1 MKREKFRYAGQTV
14 KVKDEVEKYG
24 GEDFTIEDYW
34 ENVYGTSWMNS
45 NGNPAALTYAA
56 RIGCQKFN
64 VPLNNEVVYGKIGPH
79 GFLFHVSELVFQN
92 E

>member
-34 ENVYGTSWMNS
+34 ENAYGTSWMNS
-45 NGNPAALTYAA
+45 NGNPAALTYAV

-64 VPLNNEVVYGKIGPH
+64 VPLNNEVVYGKIGPL
-79 GFLFHVSELVFQN
+79 GFLFHVSELVLPN